1 MLFWY
6 LHMYSAK
13 ASNESGEVMKE
24 TNFTSVYKIQL
35 MLNKDAVAKYHLQP

>member
-24 TNFTSVYKIQL
+24 TNFTSGYKIQ
-35 MLNKDAVAKYHLQP
+35 LNKDAVAKYHLQP